1 MAFVAEEL
9 MSCELELENTGPV
22 AMGKLYLVSQ
32 TLGLLSFGKKSKE
45 EMKSLYDFP
54 LIEDSE
60 HQFRRQN
67 VDGTVDQVLTACN
80 TN

>member
-1 MAFVAEEL
+1 MAFVSGEL
-9 MSCELELENTGPV
+9 MCCELENTGPV

-60 HQFRRQN
+60 HQFRRQK
-67 VDGTVDQVLTACN
+67 VDGSVGQVLTACN

>member
-1 MAFVAEEL
+1 MC
-9 MSCELELENTGPV
+9 CELELENTGPV
-22 AMGKLYLVSQ
+22 AMGTLYLVSQ

-60 HQFRRQN
+60 HQFRRQK
-67 VDGTVDQVLTACN
+67 VDGSVGQVLTACN